1 MNKNITIS
9 ADIPSINNDIYYYYY
24 YYYDYKKRIFSKSAY
39 NSDISLRHITYLES
53 IKELSIEE
61 EKTSEC
67 LSCKIFK
74 KIYYIIF
81 KLYKK

>member
-9 ADIPSINNDIYYYYY
+9 ADILSINNDIYHDYYYN
-24 YYYDYKKRIFSKSAY
+24 YKKRIFSKSAY
-39 NSDISLRHITYLES
+39 NSDNSLRHIKYLES

-61 EKTSEC
+61 EKTLEC
-67 LSCKIFK
+67 LLCKIFK